1 MWISIIIGAII
12 VILGIYALVT
22 SIKKEVNDGCY
33 ACSSKDSCSKKS
45 CPSSPG
51 IDPVSFDKVTKNNKS
66 N

>member
-45 CPSSPG
+45 CPSEDLIAKG
-51 IDPVSFDKVTKNNKS
+51 LLDENKKK
-66 N
+66 